1 MEARELKIEELVKDY
16 DGQVV
21 KALRTYQNTK
31 EWNQY
36 AKEFKEVFE
45 NAKRVS
51 EAEAKEVCDYL
62 WKYFDRVLSE
72 YNENNIDNNDELQ
85 AFLKLKEVMDNM
97 KQETL

>member
-1 MEARELKIEELVKDY
+1 MNSIEELVKDY

-36 AKEFKEVFE
+36 AEEFKEVFE
-45 NAKRVS
+45 NAEKVS
-51 EAEAKEVCDYL
+51 EEEAKKVCDYL
-62 WKYFDRVLSE
+62 WEYFDRVLSE
-72 YNENNIDNNDELQ
+72 YNENNIKNNNELQ
-85 AFLKLKEVMDNM
+85 AFLRLKEVMDNI

>member
-1 MEARELKIEELVKDY
+1 MNSIEELVKYY

-36 AKEFKEVFE
+36 AEEFKEVFE
-45 NAKRVS
+45 NAEKVS
-51 EAEAKEVCDYL
+51 EEESKKVCDYL
-62 WKYFDRVLSE
+62 WEYFDRVLSE
-72 YNENNIDNNDELQ
+72 YDEGNIENNNELQ
-85 AFLKLKEVMDNM
+85 AFLRLKEVMNKM

>member
-1 MEARELKIEELVKDY
+1 MNSIEELVKDY

-36 AKEFKEVFE
+36 AEEFKEVFE
-45 NAKRVS
+45 NAEKVS
-51 EAEAKEVCDYL
+51 EEEAKKVCDYL
-62 WKYFDRVLSE
+62 WEYFDRVLSE
-72 YNENNIDNNDELQ
+72 YDEGNIENNNELQ
-85 AFLKLKEVMDNM
+85 AFLRLKEVMNKM